1 MNVMTRLLIV
11 MLLLVPL
18 VAPANAAALA
28 SEATMT
34 QQHHDMAA
42 DHACCDDSEQAAVQT
57 STMAEHMSCD
67 GSCNDCQHYCGATAL
82 ALLPNF
88 SAARVLPEQRH
99 WLPTLSHLISRK
111 DRLERPPMPAY
122 S

>member
-18 VAPANAAALA
+18 VAPADAAVPDGTVAM
-28 SEATMT
+28 TM
-34 QQHHDMAA
+34 QHTDMAA
-42 DHACCDDSEQAAVQT
+42 DHACCDDDEQN
-57 STMAEHMSCD
+57 MAQSSAMTEHMSCD
-67 GSCNDCQHYCGATAL
+67 GSCSDCQHYCGASAL

-88 SAARVLPEQRH
+88 SSARALPEQRH
-99 WLPTLSHLISRK
+99 WLPTLANLITRK
-111 DRLERPPMPAY
+111 DRLERPPMPAN

>member
-18 VAPANAAALA
+18 VAPANAAAPVGA
-28 SEATMT
+28 ETMSM
-34 QQHHDMAA
+34 QHTDMAA
-42 DHACCDDSEQAAVQT
+42 DHACCDDSEQATTQT

-67 GSCNDCQHYCGATAL
+67 GSCSDCQHFCGASAL

-99 WLPTLSHLISRK
+99 WLPTLANLITRK
-111 DRLERPPMPAY
+111 DRLERPPMPAN